1 VSVTTASSGPRQQ
14 RIAPQVP
21 VKTKRSRWLVGV
33 FGLVLVGGIGVG
45 TVLVRHWPYSE
56 AQVVPGLQDT
66 FKTTVTVGQYR
77 RFYFPHPG
85 CELEIVRLERPT
97 KVGREKP
104 LATAQ
109 KIRITGRYT
118 DLLFRP
124 YHLASIEVNGLRVRI
139 PAPGEPKN
147 WNEGT
152 DENDTSSRVSVGRV
166 VTDGAVL
173 EIEREK
179 GELPLKFEIHKLL
192 LTSIA
197 PHEPM
202 DYEVSIAIPDPPGE
216 LESKGKLGP
225 WEGGET
231 GKTPLSGSVKLG
243 GATLNKYSGLG
254 GTIQSE
260 ERFGGT
266 LEQVEVTGEAN
277 ATDFEL
283 VSAGH
288 KVELLTQFD
297 VTVNAVKGE
306 AQLKGIVGRVGQTTI
321 HVQGEVVENAKSDHR
336 EASLDFSTANARA
349 EDLLWVFSKASKPA
363 MIGPAVCSGHVRM
376 RKFGDGFLDALEAN
390 GKFEVK
396 NGRFQKTVQ
405 VKTNVLS
412 ARAQGNKIKA
422 ADDAPEVAVENLSSE
437 VKIRNGVA
445 NLTSTYFQV
454 PGARARVEGT
464 YKLGNAQVDL
474 HGNLWTDASLSD
486 NTTGIKTML
495 LEPLDPLFRRKH
507 AGSMIGVSMEG
518 DIHQPRI
525 GAVLTKKKAP
535 WGKQQQNS
543 KIEITK

>member
-1 VSVTTASSGPRQQ
+1 
-14 RIAPQVP
+14 
-21 VKTKRSRWLVGV
+21 V
-33 FGLVLVGGIGVG
+33 FGVVLVGGIGMG
-45 TVLVRHWPYSE
+45 TVLARHWPYSE

-85 CELEIVRLERPT
+85 CELEVLRLERPT

-109 KIRITGRYT
+109 KIRITGRYS

-124 YHLASIEVNGLRVRI
+124 HHLASIEVNGLRVRI
-139 PAPGEPKN
+139 PAPGEPKS

-152 DENDTSSRVSVGRV
+152 DENSTSSRVSVGRV
-166 VTDGAVL
+166 ITVGAVL
-173 EIEREK
+173 EIEKEK
-179 GELPLKFEIHKLL
+179 GEVPLKFEIHKLL
-192 LTSIA
+192 LASVA

-202 DYEVSIAIPDPPGE
+202 DYEVSMSIPEPPAE
-216 LESKGKLGP
+216 LESKGQFGP
-225 WEGGET
+225 WEDGEI
-231 GKTPLSGSVKLG
+231 GKIPLRGNVKLI
-243 GATLNKYSGLG
+243 GAKLNKYSGLG
-254 GTIQSE
+254 GTVQSQ

-266 LEQVEVTGEAN
+266 LERVEVTGEAS
-277 ATDFEL
+277 APDFEL

-288 KVELLTQFD
+288 KVELRTQFD
-297 VTVNAVKGE
+297 VTVDAVKGE
-306 AQLKGIVGRVGQTTI
+306 AQLKGVAGRVGQTMV
-321 HVQGEVVENAKSDHR
+321 HVRGGVVVNAKSDHR
-336 EASLDFSTANARA
+336 EASLDFSITNGAAG
-349 EDLLWVFSKASKPA
+349 DLLWVFSGASKPA
-363 MIGPAVCSGHVRM
+363 MLGPAVCSGHVRM

-396 NGRFQKTVQ
+396 NGHFQNTVQ

-412 ARAQGNKIKA
+412 ARAQGNKVKA

-445 NLTSTYFQV
+445 HLTSTYFQV

-464 YKLGNAQVDL
+464 YKLENAQVNL

-486 NTTGIKTML
+486 NTTGIKTIL

-543 KIEITK
+543 KIEITKQN